1 MYENNMTPKE
11 LERALRERSP
21 ADEQLIRSLRNCD
34 RRHFLKVSLK
44 FAGMAA
50 AAGVIQPHAFQ
61 LINVAHA
68 AETTP
73 GGAAAPNFRFAYISD
88 THLYNKGMDHR
99 FVRAVQKAVA
109 DVNALDP
116 QPDFVF
122 FGGDLAQLGR
132 ADELALGQQLLKDVK
147 APLKMI
153 VGEHDWFYDMGEK
166 WKEMFGPDR
175 YSFDHK
181 GVHFIALNSVQEQDF
196 WTAKGYT
203 PEERM
208 NIVAGLD
215 DSRQSA
221 FEVGEEQ
228 RAWLAAD
235 LAKVDKKT
243 PIIVFSHSPLYKL
256 YRPWNF
262 WTDDAEQ
269 VQALLKPFQT
279 VSVIHGHTHQ
289 LLTNRIGNIDFHG
302 VLSTAWPWPYAPEG
316 LPEYTVQMARP
327 DPFNQFDGCGNGT
340 VDVHENGRVDK
351 NYTLWDRNPRTVRYQ
366 ELANNAVPGPGGYEG
381 PSY

>member
-1 MYENNMTPKE
+1 MYSNDMTKKE
-11 LERALRERSP
+11 IERALRERSV
-21 ADEQLIRSLRNCD
+21 ADHRLIQSLANCD
-34 RRHFLKVSLK
+34 RRHFLKVSLR

-50 AAGVIQPHAFQ
+50 AAGILQPHAFQ
-61 LINVAHA
+61 IVNVASA
-68 AETTP
+68 AEGSTQ
-73 GGAAAPNFRFAYISD
+73 AAPNFRFAYISD
-88 THLYNKGMDHR
+88 SHLYARGMNHR

-132 ADELALGQQLLKDVK
+132 PDELDLGKQLLADVK
-147 APLKMI
+147 APLKII
-153 VGEHDWFYDMGEK
+153 VGEHDWYLDLGEK
-166 WKEMFGPDR
+166 WRALFGPDH

-181 GVHFIALNSVQEQDF
+181 GVHFVALNSVVEKDF

-203 PEERM
+203 PEQRM
-208 NIVAGLD
+208 GIVAGLD
-215 DSRQSA
+215 DSRQSP

-228 RAWLAAD
+228 RAWLKQD

-256 YRPWNF
+256 YRGWNF

-269 VQALLKPFQT
+269 VQALLKPFNT

-289 LLTNRIGNIDFHG
+289 LLTNRIGNISFHG
-302 VLSTAWPWPYAPEG
+302 MLSTAWPWPYAPEG
-316 LPEYTVQMARP
+316 LPAYTVQMNRV
-327 DPFNQFDGCGNGT
+327 DPFNQFDGCGDGS
-340 VDVHENGRVDK
+340 VDVLASGAVDK
-351 NYTLWDRNPRTVRYQ
+351 HYNLWDRNPRTVSYA
-366 ELANNAVPGPGGYEG
+366 ELASGALKAKGGYKG
-381 PSY
+381 QSY